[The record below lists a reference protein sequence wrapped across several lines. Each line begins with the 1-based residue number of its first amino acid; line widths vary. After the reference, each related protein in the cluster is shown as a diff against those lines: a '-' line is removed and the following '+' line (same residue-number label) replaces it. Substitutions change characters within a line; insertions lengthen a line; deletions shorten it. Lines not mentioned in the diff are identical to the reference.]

1 MATSIQQPREV
12 IMMLCDHLKQL
23 KGRGAR
29 FGEVSK
35 PFTTESYVSL
45 EDATLMFCCAVS
57 RRYGEEPTRRWR
69 DFFPELLLIHPER
82 CEEVLSLIEREQF
95 PSCITPL
102 QGGEELSS
110 HFELA
115 GSSR

>member
-1 MATSIQQPREV
+1 
-12 IMMLCDHLKQL
+12 MMLCDHLKQL

-35 PFTTESYVSL
+35 PFTTASYVSL

-95 PSCITPL
+95 PSAVAPVWSAGESPRYSETDASL
-102 QGGEELSS
+102 Q
-110 HFELA
+110 
-115 GSSR
+115 

>member
-1 MATSIQQPREV
+1 
-12 IMMLCDHLKQL
+12 MLCDHLKQL

-35 PFTTESYVSL
+35 PFTTESFVSL

-57 RRYGEEPTRRWR
+57 QSYGEEPTRRWR

-95 PSCITPL
+95 PSSAAPL
-102 QGGEELSS
+102 WSGEESPRNWGLTPCDNQSCVS
-110 HFELA
+110 
-115 GSSR
+115 